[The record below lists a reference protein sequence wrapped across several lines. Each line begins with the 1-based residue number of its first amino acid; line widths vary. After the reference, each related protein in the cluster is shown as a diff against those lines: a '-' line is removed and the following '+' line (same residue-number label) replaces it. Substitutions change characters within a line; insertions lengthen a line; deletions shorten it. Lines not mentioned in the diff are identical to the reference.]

1 MTKNVQL
8 LKYIVMEYNIL
19 FSIDILCNNN
29 KYIVYYLENYLTNM
43 HILFLF
49 QLDYFVWIQLQI
61 FL

>member
-8 LKYIVMEYNIL
+8 LKYIVMQYNIL
-19 FSIDILCNNN
+19 FSIDILCNDN
-29 KYIVYYLENYLTNM
+29 KYIIYYLENYLTNM